1 MANFT
6 FLNLDEETRKL
17 MLDEI
22 NSDICKDNLY
32 LSNRLNVIGKENYPA
47 FLIESVKNGTEETF
61 TNLFLQDDY
70 FNETEIVQGKSKKV
84 PSNAASLLCQSEF
97 NRYYIR
103 AICLRAINQ
112 NQDEVEIYRGR
123 ESSRVRPE
131 SEMLIGTSLNAKD
144 LLEDLRNSIGTSPK
158 LFPEINSGLTVKL

>member
-6 FLNLDEETRKL
+6 FLNLDEETREL

-22 NSDICKDNLY
+22 NSDIGNDKLY
-32 LSNRLNVIGKENYPA
+32 SSNRLNKNGKENYTHN
-47 FLIESVKNGTEETF
+47 LLESVKNGNEETF
-61 TNLFLQDDY
+61 TSLLTQDN
-70 FNETEIVQGKSKKV
+70 FNETELVKEKSKKI

-112 NQDEVEIYRGR
+112 NQDEIEIYRGR
-123 ESSRVRPE
+123 ESSWARPE
-131 SEMLIGTSLNAKD
+131 SEILIGTYLSATD
-144 LLEDLRNSIGTSPK
+144 LLEDLRNSIGISPK

>member
-6 FLNLDEETRKL
+6 FLNLDEETRSL

-22 NSDICKDNLY
+22 NSDINNDKLY
-32 LSNRLNVIGKENYPA
+32 LSNRLSEEGKKNYQP
-47 FLIESVKNGTEETF
+47 FLLESVKNGNEETF
-61 TNLFLQDDY
+61 TNLLAQGDN

-84 PSNAASLLCQSEF
+84 PSNVASLLCQSEF

-123 ESSRVRPE
+123 ESSWARPE
-131 SEMLIGTSLNAKD
+131 SEMLIGTSLNATD
-144 LLEDLRNSIGTSPK
+144 LLDDLRSSIGSSPK
-158 LFPEINSGLTVKL
+158 LFPEINSGLTIKI

>member
-6 FLNLDEETRKL
+6 FLNLDKETREL
-17 MLDEI
+17 MLQEI
-22 NSDICKDNLY
+22 NSDIINDRLY
-32 LSNRLNVIGKENYPA
+32 SSNRLNKNGKVNYVHN
-47 FLIESVKNGTEETF
+47 LLESVKNGNEETF
-61 TNLFLQDDY
+61 TYLLTKDNN
-70 FNETEIVQGKSKKV
+70 FNDSELVKEKPRKV

-112 NQDEVEIYRGR
+112 NQDEIEIYRGR
-123 ESSRVRPE
+123 ESSLRRTE
-131 SEMLIGTSLNAKD
+131 SEMLIGANLNAVD
-144 LLEDLRNSIGTSPK
+144 LLEDLRNSIGITPK

>member
-22 NSDICKDNLY
+22 NSDISKDKLY
-32 LSNRLNVIGKENYPA
+32 FSDRLSINGRENYTP
-47 FLIESVKNGTEETF
+47 FLLKSVKNGTEETF
-61 TNLFLQDDY
+61 TNLMTQNDN
-70 FNETEIVQGKSKKV
+70 FNETEVVQGKSKKV
-84 PSNAASLLCQSEF
+84 PNNAASLLCQNEF

-103 AICLRAINQ
+103 AICLRAINHKQ
-112 NQDEVEIYRGR
+112 EEIEIYRGR
-123 ESSRVRPE
+123 ASSWARPE
-131 SEMLIGTSLNAKD
+131 SEMLIGTRLNAED

>member
-22 NSDICKDNLY
+22 NSDISNGKLY
-32 LSNRLNVIGKENYPA
+32 LSNRLNQNGKDNYQNY
-47 FLIESVKNGTEETF
+47 LLESVENGDEETF
-61 TNLFLQDDY
+61 TNLLIQSSN
-70 FNETEIVQGKSKKV
+70 FNDTEIVQGKSKKV

-103 AICLRAINQ
+103 AICLRAMNQ
-112 NQDEVEIYRGR
+112 NQDEVKIYRGR
-123 ESSRVRPE
+123 ESSWTRPE
-131 SEMLIGTSLNAKD
+131 SEVLIGTSLNATD
-144 LLEDLRNSIGTSPK
+144 LLEDLRNSIGISPQ
-158 LFPEINSGLTVKL
+158 LFPEINSGLTIKI

>member
-6 FLNLDEETRKL
+6 FLNLDEETRNL

-22 NSDICKDNLY
+22 NSDINNDKLY
-32 LSNRLNVIGKENYPA
+32 LSNRLSQNGKENYQP
-47 FLIESVKNGTEETF
+47 FLLESVKNGNEDTF
-61 TNLFLQDDY
+61 TNLLAQGDN

-123 ESSRVRPE
+123 VSSWARPE
-131 SEMLIGTSLNAKD
+131 SEMLIGTSLNATD
-144 LLEDLRNSIGTSPK
+144 LLEDLRSSIGSSPK
-158 LFPEINSGLTVKL
+158 LFPEINSGLTVKI

>member
-6 FLNLDEETRKL
+6 YLNLDEKTRYF

-22 NSDICKDNLY
+22 NADINNSKLY
-32 LSNRLNVIGKENYPA
+32 LSERLNQNGKANYSDY
-47 FLIESVKNGTEETF
+47 LLQSVTNGNEETF
-61 TNLFLQDDY
+61 TNLLTLNNN
-70 FNETEIVQGKSKKV
+70 FNETELVKGKSKKV
-84 PSNAASLLCQSEF
+84 PSNTASLLCQSEF

-103 AICLRAINQ
+103 AICIRAIKQNQ
-112 NQDEVEIYRGR
+112 NEIEIYRGR
-123 ESSRVRPE
+123 ESSRARPE
-131 SEMLIGTSLNAKD
+131 SEILLGTNLNAKD